1 MATKKDTAKETE
13 KKTKAAKTTKA
24 AKEETKAP
32 AKKTAKAAKETAKE
46 DTKKKTSKKAAEE
59 VAEEKP
65 AKKATKASKAT
76 EEAKAPA
83 KKNTKAAKE
92 AAAEEKPAKASK
104 ASKKAAESAEEKPAK
119 KTRGKAAKTEEAPA
133 AAGDGE
139 LDEAAKEL
147 FSQKIKEILALAKKK
162 KNVLEY
168 AEISDFF
175 ADMGLNE
182 EQLDNVLEVLEN
194 SGIDVLRV
202 SDTDDDIPDDD
213 DMVLTD
219 EDEVDMENIDL
230 SVPDGISI
238 EDPVR
243 MYLKEI
249 GKVPLLTAEQ
259 EIDLAKAMEAG
270 IDAEKALAEDE
281 GKNKLSAAK
290 KKELE
295 QAVYEGNEAKK
306 RLAEANLRLVVS
318 IAKRYVGRGML
329 FLDLIQEGNLGL
341 IKAVEKF
348 DFRKG
353 FKFSTYATWWI
364 RQAITRAIADQAR
377 TIRIPVHMVETINK
391 LIRVSRQLLQELGR
405 EPLPEEV
412 AKEMNLPVER
422 VREIL
427 KISQE
432 PVSLETPIGE
442 EEDSHLGDFIQ
453 DDNVPVPADAAA
465 FTLLKEQLVEV
476 LDTLTERE
484 QKVLRLRFGL
494 DDGRARTLEEVGKE
508 FNVTRERIR
517 QIEAKALRKLRH
529 PSRSRKLKDYL
540 D

>member
-1 MATKKDTAKETE
+1 MEMDKEKFME
-13 KKTKAAKTTKA
+13 KLKGLQ
-24 AKEETKAP
+24 E
-32 AKKTAKAAKETAKE
+32 
-46 DTKKKTSKKAAEE
+46 
-59 VAEEKP
+59 
-65 AKKATKASKAT
+65 
-76 EEAKAPA
+76 
-83 KKNTKAAKE
+83 
-92 AAAEEKPAKASK
+92 
-104 ASKKAAESAEEKPAK
+104 
-119 KTRGKAAKTEEAPA
+119 
-133 AAGDGE
+133 
-139 LDEAAKEL
+139 
-147 FSQKIKEILALAKKK
+147 LAKKK
-162 KNVLEY
+162 KNVLENREVKDY
-168 AEISDFF
+168 FHDTP
-175 ADMGLNE
+175 LNDQQME
-182 EQLDNVLEVLEN
+182 KVYQYLEAH
-194 SGIDVLRV
+194 GIDVLIISENDADV
-202 SDTDDDIPDDD
+202 DSLLLLSDDDINLDD
-213 DMVLTD
+213 
-219 EDEVDMENIDL
+219 EEEVDMENLDL
-230 SVPDGISI
+230 SVPEGISI

-249 GKVPLLTAEQ
+249 GKVPLLSAEE
-259 EIDLAKAMEAG
+259 EIDLAQRMEQG
-270 IDAEKALAEDE
+270 DE
-281 GKNKLSAAK
+281 S
-290 KKELE
+290 
-295 QAVYEGNEAKK
+295 AKK

-348 DFRKG
+348 DYRKG
-353 FKFSTYATWWI
+353 YKFSTYATWWI

-405 EPLPEEV
+405 EPTPEEI
-412 AKEMNLPVER
+412 AEEMHMSVER

-465 FTLLKEQLVEV
+465 FTMLKEQLEDV
-476 LDTLTERE
+476 LSTLTDRE

>member
-1 MATKKDTAKETE
+1 MGRSGQTEAKISEAEEMQHMTMQQFDE
-13 KKTKAAKTTKA
+13 KAR
-24 AKEETKAP
+24 
-32 AKKTAKAAKETAKE
+32 E
-46 DTKKKTSKKAAEE
+46 DFKKKLDELIE
-59 VAEEKP
+59 
-65 AKKATKASKAT
+65 
-76 EEAKAPA
+76 
-83 KKNTKAAKE
+83 
-92 AAAEEKPAKASK
+92 
-104 ASKKAAESAEEKPAK
+104 
-119 KTRGKAAKTEEAPA
+119 RGKN
-133 AAGDGE
+133 
-139 LDEAAKEL
+139 
-147 FSQKIKEILALAKKK
+147 K

-168 AEISDFF
+168 QEITETFHELKLD
-175 ADMGLNE
+175 E
-182 EQLDNVLEVLEN
+182 EQYDLIMQILEKSDIDIIRTHEEEVPDRELETIEDEN
-194 SGIDVLRV
+194 SEEQDL
-202 SDTDDDIPDDD
+202 
-213 DMVLTD
+213 
-219 EDEVDMENIDL
+219 ENIDL
-230 SVPDGISI
+230 TIPDSVNI

-249 GKVPLLTAEQ
+249 GKVPLLTAEE
-259 EIDLAKAMEAG
+259 EIALAKRMEAG
-270 IDAEKALAEDE
+270 DED
-281 GKNKLSAAK
+281 
-290 KKELE
+290 
-295 QAVYEGNEAKK
+295 AKK

-348 DFRKG
+348 DYRKG

-391 LIRVSRQLLQELGR
+391 LVRVSRQLLQELGR
-405 EPLPEEV
+405 EPTPEEI
-412 AKEMNLPVER
+412 ADKMDIPVER
-422 VREIL
+422 VREII

-465 FTLLKEQLVEV
+465 FTLLKEQLHQV
-476 LDTLTERE
+476 LATLTERE

>member
-1 MATKKDTAKETE
+1 MEGWNQKMDENTMARYQE
-13 KKTKAAKTTKA
+13 K
-24 AKEETKAP
+24 
-32 AKKTAKAAKETAKE
+32 
-46 DTKKKTSKKAAEE
+46 
-59 VAEEKP
+59 V
-65 AKKATKASKAT
+65 
-76 EEAKAPA
+76 
-83 KKNTKAAKE
+83 
-92 AAAEEKPAKASK
+92 
-104 ASKKAAESAEEKPAK
+104 
-119 KTRGKAAKTEEAPA
+119 
-133 AAGDGE
+133 
-139 LDEAAKEL
+139 KEL
-147 FSQKIKEILALAKKK
+147 LALAKKK

-168 AEISDFF
+168 QEIVDFF
-175 ADMGLNE
+175 ADLPLE
-182 EQLDNVLEVLEN
+182 DDQLDKVLEVLEQ
-194 SGIDVLRV
+194 SGIDVLR
-202 SDTDDDIPDDD
+202 IMEDDD
-213 DMVLTD
+213 DVEDEEIILSE
-219 EDEVDMENIDL
+219 EDEVDVENIDL

-249 GKVPLLTAEQ
+249 GKVPLLTAEE
-259 EIDLAKAMEAG
+259 EIELAQKMEDGVKA
-270 IDAEKALAEDE
+270 AEKVAELKKKLE
-281 GKNKLSAAK
+281 GHSEEEKAEL

-295 QAVYEGNEAKK
+295 ECSEEEKAELEKK
-306 RLAEANLRLVVS
+306 LEECSEEEKAEIRKQIEELQEIADIGEDSKKKLAEANLRLVVS

-348 DFRKG
+348 DYRKG
-353 FKFSTYATWWI
+353 YKFSTYATWWI

-405 EPLPEEV
+405 EPTPEEI
-412 AKEMNLPVER
+412 AEEMNMPVDR

-453 DDNVPVPADAAA
+453 DDNVPVPSDAAA

-476 LDTLTERE
+476 LGTLTERE